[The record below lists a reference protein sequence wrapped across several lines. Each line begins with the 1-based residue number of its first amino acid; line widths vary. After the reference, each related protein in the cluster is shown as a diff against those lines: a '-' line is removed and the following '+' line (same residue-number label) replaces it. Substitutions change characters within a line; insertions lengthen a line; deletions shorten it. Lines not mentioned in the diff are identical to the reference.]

1 MQKKNSKTS
10 KCDIRL
16 SQEEFELFK
25 EKAAAFGSLS
35 SMIRKAVECLDNQVS
50 KHKID
55 WLEEFSQ
62 KLHHNNVLLSHISG
76 NLNQVVKRAN
86 ELAVKQS
93 LPFSFFEQEL
103 YPEIVEVNKQI
114 LELKQVQK
122 KVFLQALKLT

>member
-1 MQKKNSKTS
+1 MQKKNRTFIYKV
-10 KCDIRL
+10 RL
-16 SQEEFELFK
+16 TEDEFELFK

-35 SMIRKAVECLDNQVS
+35 AMVRKAVECLDSQIS

-55 WLEEFSQ
+55 WLEEFSDI
-62 KLHHNNVLLSHISG
+62 LHHNNVLLSHISG

-114 LELKQVQK
+114 IELKKVQK
-122 KVFLQALKLT
+122 KAFLQVLKLT